1 MNTAC
6 NSVGSGSASDGAA
19 YKAIKLALVPSHCCL
34 FPNEGGFYSSNYF
47 LSTFEMAFLHPNELQ
62 RIGSSGSVQSVFEM
76 AFLDANTERGLLKRK
91 SDNDIGGDLRNKEM
105 KKDIEG
111 GMDKMRMLRVS

>member
-1 MNTAC
+1 MEQHIKPS
-6 NSVGSGSASDGAA
+6 NSRWSHLIVAFSLTKAA
-19 YKAIKLALVPSHCCL
+19 
-34 FPNEGGFYSSNYF
+34 FDSSNYF

-62 RIGSSGSVQSVFEM
+62 RIGSCSSSSVRSVFEM

-111 GMDKMRMLRVS
+111 SMDKMRMLRVS

>member
-1 MNTAC
+1 MDTAC
-6 NSVGSGSASDGAA
+6 NGVGSASASDRVA
-19 YKAIKLALVPSHCCL
+19 YNANKLPLIPSHCCL

-62 RIGSSGSVQSVFEM
+62 RIGSSSVQSVFEM